1 MMRSWTLAYVLLIA
15 GAASAQEPIPW
26 TADRALEWSDF
37 NAKVPAGTDRDAYT
51 YYGIQASW
59 EQDAQGVVKANVEC
73 VFLPD
78 KSWVRPEAK
87 HSALL
92 LTHER
97 LHFDIAELHARA
109 FREELP
115 ALVKGSDPERA
126 FKAAHDRRMKALNE
140 EQRRY
145 DQETDHGRNEGAQ
158 GRWAARIAER
168 LR

>member
-145 DQETDHGRNEGAQ
+145 DQETDHGRNEVVQ
-158 GRWAARIAER
+158 GKWAERIAVR

>member
-1 MMRSWTLAYVLLIA
+1 MIRIWTLACVLLIA
-15 GAASAQEPIPW
+15 EAVSAQAPIRW

-37 NAKVPAGTDRDAYT
+37 QAKVPAGTDRDAYT

-78 KSWVRPEAK
+78 KSWVRPEAR
-87 HSALL
+87 HSELL
-92 LTHER
+92 LMHER

-126 FKAAHDRRMKALNE
+126 FKTAQDRRMKALNE
-140 EQRRY
+140 EQQRY
-145 DQETDHGRNEGAQ
+145 DKETDHGRNEGVQ
-158 GRWAARIAER
+158 GKWVERIAEQ